1 MCGQVC
7 LILSDAT
14 TITWVQTKQALGKGD
29 MLTGL
34 KKLHPSNV
42 LEPNLK
48 QLKKMVQDKQFD
60 LQRFKLSSRALYL
73 LARWACA
80 FVRYS
85 DIIEKV

>member
-1 MCGQVC
+1 
-7 LILSDAT
+7 
-14 TITWVQTKQALGKGD
+14 
-29 MLTGL
+29 MLQSL
-34 KKLHPSNV
+34 KRLHPSNV
-42 LEPNLK
+42 LGANLK

-85 DIIEKV
+85 DIIEKVQPRQSKIEELERRLIEMKT